1 MTHHGFKEFASKGR
15 KGAETGEKQM
25 AEEID
30 TTKPVGQEGDRKN
43 TTQPDYFSV
52 KTLHSADSDR
62 KKSDKEV
69 GILKAMKKKPHP
81 HIITLL
87 VTYEY
92 DEKFHLLFPL
102 ADCDLLQY
110 WKTGNK
116 SQAHNDEGTARWLA
130 QQCHGLTSALR
141 QVQQSSRSSSDGFE
155 ERAKLVRRSLFCSE
169 LDIHQNMSDPDP
181 RTLVCQHG
189 DLKPQNILL
198 KDRCRLAQRMTFGP
212 LDNPQFADDMRERS
226 ECTRFF
232 HDFLDLIQHRMLVI
246 DPKQSSSQLEEQL
259 RELKDR
265 GDLDA
270 GYFVRQRW
278 K

>member
-1 MTHHGFKEFASKGR
+1 
-15 KGAETGEKQM
+15 
-25 AEEID
+25 
-30 TTKPVGQEGDRKN
+30 
-43 TTQPDYFSV
+43 
-52 KTLHSADSDR
+52 
-62 KKSDKEV
+62 
-69 GILKAMKKKPHP
+69 MKKKPHP

-141 QVQQSSRSSSDGFE
+141 QVQQSSRSSSNGFE

-212 LDNPQFADDMRERS
+212 LDVSCSSLPPGALAAGHILTVLFRPGQSLTCGRGEGGF
-226 ECTRFF
+226 TRRR
-232 HDFLDLIQHRMLVI
+232 FLD
-246 DPKQSSSQLEEQL
+246 SQGRSHWGGL
-259 RELKDR
+259 
-265 GDLDA
+265 G
-270 GYFVRQRW
+270 
-278 K
+278 

>member
-1 MTHHGFKEFASKGR
+1 MTHYGFKEFASKGR

-43 TTQPDYFSV
+43 TIQPDYFSV

-62 KKSDKEV
+62 KKFDKEV
-69 GILKAMKKKPHP
+69 GILKAMNKKPHP

-92 DEKFHLLFPL
+92 DEKFHFLFPL
-102 ADCDLLQY
+102 ADYDLLQY
-110 WKTGNK
+110 WKSGNK
-116 SQAHNDEGTARWLA
+116 SQAHNDE
-130 QQCHGLTSALR
+130 
-141 QVQQSSRSSSDGFE
+141 D
-155 ERAKLVRRSLFCSE
+155 
-169 LDIHQNMSDPDP
+169 
-181 RTLVCQHG
+181 
-189 DLKPQNILL
+189 
-198 KDRCRLAQRMTFGP
+198 KDDHTGEVWAEVK
-212 LDNPQFADDMRERS
+212 DSVAQFADDMRERS

-265 GDLDA
+265 GDLDV
-270 GYFVRQRW
+270 GYFVRQR
-278 K
+278 